1 MQKVLAT
8 LVAAMWA
15 AVLLGGAFR
24 PHPSAGQGKPQ
35 PLAGAPAPAL
45 TVSSWEGQPV
55 TLESYKGKAV
65 MLNFWASWCGPCR
78 MEMPEIER
86 LAADLPAGTALLT
99 VNVTAQESSPDAV
112 QEFLRRS
119 GYTFPVVLD
128 PHARGETAYRV
139 LSLPTSFFISPDGVI
154 TARINGPLSHRA
166 MVDYLKAAG
175 R

>member
-1 MQKVLAT
+1 MQKVLVT
-8 LVAAMWA
+8 LVAVMWA

-24 PHPSAGQGKPQ
+24 PQPSAAQGTPR
-35 PLAGAPAPAL
+35 PLTGAPAPAL
-45 TVSSWEGQPV
+45 TVSTWEGEPV
-55 TLESYKGKAV
+55 TLESLKGKAI

-86 LAADLPAGTALLT
+86 LAADLPSGTALLT
-99 VNVTAQESSPDAV
+99 VNVTAQESSPESVRA
-112 QEFLRRS
+112 FLERS
-119 GYTFPVVLD
+119 GYTFPVALD
-128 PHARGETAYRV
+128 PHARGETAYQV

-166 MVDYLKAAG
+166 MLDYLQAAG